1 MMTSRTNRGRFR
13 FGSGLTLV
21 LAMGAFAVG
30 AQDPEKSIFVS
41 ALDGS
46 GRPVTDLTAE
56 DFAIREDGVERRV
69 VRARLTTEPLRI
81 ALLADT
87 TSVAEQYVHNIR
99 AGLKAFI
106 QDLLAASPRSEISL
120 WEFGLTARRIRGF
133 TSDAA
138 ALEKDAAR
146 LFPRSQAGSAL
157 LDAVHDTSEEL
168 AKSPGPRR
176 VIVVLNSEPNDE
188 QSRQQPKKI
197 NDALIRSRAQL
208 WSVTVQTG
216 TARQQDFLLS
226 TLARNAGGLR
236 EFILADSAIETH
248 MRRHAA
254 ALTAQYEVTYQRP
267 PGPAKIVQ
275 TGVRRDGV
283 KLVTG
288 ILAPQ

>member
-1 MMTSRTNRGRFR
+1 MMASPTKRRSLRV
-13 FGSGLTLV
+13 GSGLALV
-21 LAMGAFAVG
+21 LVAVAVA

-41 ALDGS
+41 ALDAS
-46 GRPVTDLTAE
+46 GRPVVDLTAE

-69 VRARLTTEPLRI
+69 VRARLTAEPLRI

-87 TSVAEQYVHNIR
+87 TSVADRSVYNIR

-106 QDLLAASPRSEISL
+106 QDVLAASPRSEISL
-120 WEFGLTARRIRGF
+120 WEFGLTARRIRDF

-146 LFPRSQAGSAL
+146 LVPRSQAGSAL
-157 LDAVHDTSEEL
+157 LDAVHDTSEAL

-176 VIVVLNSEPNDE
+176 VIVVLNFEPNDE

-216 TARQQDFLLS
+216 SARQLDFLL
-226 TLARNAGGLR
+226 TPLARNAGGRR
-236 EFILADSAIETH
+236 EFILSDSAIEPH
-248 MRRHAA
+248 LRRYAA

-267 PGPAKIVQ
+267 PGPVQIVQ

-283 KLVTG
+283 TLVAG
-288 ILAPQ
+288 IVAPQ